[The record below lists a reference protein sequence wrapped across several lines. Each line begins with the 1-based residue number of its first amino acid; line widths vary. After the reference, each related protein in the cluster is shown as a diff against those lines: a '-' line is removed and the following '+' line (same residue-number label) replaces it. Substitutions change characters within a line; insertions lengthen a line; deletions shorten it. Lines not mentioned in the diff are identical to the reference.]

1 MTRTLIDEYGDTGI
15 VQDPDH
21 PVVRAVTEA
30 CEARIRD
37 IKRDVR
43 RAARE
48 EMCAATPREVKR
60 LVTLGRAHLAGR
72 SRDGS
77 THWDGCELEHVW
89 CLLDRVV
96 GALVSERDALRAE
109 NAAWHDVIQQ
119 LFALVDPE
127 HDPALTERVHAMLGA
142 DSERCANAICQE
154 LEDLRAEVERL
165 QRTTCTR

>member
-96 GALVSERDALRAE
+96 GALEDLAAERGAERRRAE
-109 NAAWHDVIQQ
+109 AAEAELQQ
-119 LFALVDPE
+119 SRPE
-127 HDPALTERVHAMLGA
+127 YR
-142 DSERCANAICQE
+142 
-154 LEDLRAEVERL
+154 
-165 QRTTCTR
+165 RTRR